1 MPTPCPV
8 CEATAFRARFV
19 QYGVPFESCRGC
31 GFVRMARPP
40 NAGELRARYL
50 DDRQHGEVAWQEHA
64 QNLERFGAMIARIE
78 RFVQPGRF
86 LDVGCSLGTS
96 LVAARERGWEPIGL
110 ELSRPCVEFGRK
122 EWNIDIRNTTL
133 ADADLPPASFR
144 AVFMHH
150 TLEHLDDPAAIV
162 ARAFAL
168 LAPGGAMY
176 QALPNYDCLKRRL
189 LGRWW
194 SYGITEDHLVHFG
207 PRTLR
212 RLVARLGFQVRDV
225 RAISYR
231 EDPRLL
237 RDILHRLR
245 LQRWFMKRLGLPP
258 QPFKTKDYLRYVTDK
273 KWAFL
278 VCNRLWPARLVT
290 WLRQGEDLHLIATK
304 PG

>member
-1 MPTPCPV
+1 VPAPCPV
-8 CEATAFRARFV
+8 CEATRFRARFAQHDV
-19 QYGVPFESCRGC
+19 ALESCTGC
-31 GFVRMARPP
+31 GFVRRSRPP
-40 NAGELRARYL
+40 DAAALRARYL
-50 DDRQHGEVAWQEHA
+50 EDRQHGELAWQEHA
-64 QNLERFGAMIARIE
+64 RNLERFCDMLARLE

-96 LVAARERGWEPIGL
+96 LVAARARGWEPVGL

-122 EWNIDIRNTTL
+122 EWGVDIRHATL
-133 ADADLPPASFR
+133 AEVDLAPRSFR

-150 TLEHLDDPAAIV
+150 TLEHLDDPAAVV
-162 ARAFAL
+162 ARAFEL
-168 LAPGGAMY
+168 LEPGGAMY
-176 QALPNYDCLKRRL
+176 QALPNWDCLKRRL

-194 SYGITEDHLVHFG
+194 SYGVTEDHLVHFG

-212 RLVARLGFQVRDV
+212 RLVARLGFEVCEV

-237 RDILHRLR
+237 RDLLHRIG

-258 QPFKTKDYLRYVTDK
+258 QPFCTKEYLRYVTDT
-273 KWAFL
+273 KWAFA

-290 WLRQGEDLHLIATK
+290 WLRLGEDLHLIARR